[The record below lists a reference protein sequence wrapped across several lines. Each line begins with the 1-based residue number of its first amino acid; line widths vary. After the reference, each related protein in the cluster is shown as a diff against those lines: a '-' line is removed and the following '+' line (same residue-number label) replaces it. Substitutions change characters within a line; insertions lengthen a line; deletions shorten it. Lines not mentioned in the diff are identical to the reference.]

1 MEEELED
8 VRERI
13 DILQEESS
21 ELTDVAINN
30 MEKVVELLPQDD
42 EAYNILGIIYQ
53 NKAANLFEQRNSIV
67 DDNELVQ
74 ELDNRARE
82 ALQEAR
88 QYYERAAEIN
98 PDTPE
103 YWESLFQ
110 VYTTLGMEEEA
121 RDAMQKAGM

>member
-1 MEEELED
+1 ME
-8 VRERI
+8 
-13 DILQEESS
+13 Q
-21 ELTDVAINN
+21 
-30 MEKVVELLPQDD
+30 VVELLPQDD
-42 EAYNILGIIYQ
+42 DANNILGIIFQ

-74 ELDNRARE
+74 ELDDQARE

-88 QYYERAAEIN
+88 TYYERAAEID

-121 RDAMQKAGM
+121 REAMEKAGM